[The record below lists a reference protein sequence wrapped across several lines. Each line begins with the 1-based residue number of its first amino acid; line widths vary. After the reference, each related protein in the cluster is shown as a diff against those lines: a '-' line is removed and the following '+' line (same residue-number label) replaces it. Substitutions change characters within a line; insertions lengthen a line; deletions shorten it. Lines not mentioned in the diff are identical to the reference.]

1 MEIVS
6 EIEWIEP
13 IIEVCS
19 KNHIPLFIK
28 DNIKTQLMLSKEISK
43 YEEAREVFG
52 ILYEALPG
60 NSGEVLI

>member
-28 DNIKTQLMLSKEISK
+28 DNIKTQLMLSKYPQE
-43 YEEAREVFG
+43 YPDGVE
-52 ILYEALPG
+52 
-60 NSGEVLI
+60 